1 MGLTLGLTLGLALG
15 LTFARARGLTIGS
28 PLGRARLCRGLVGG
42 VVGHMSET
50 QGGGAPARKSKAL
63 IAVVAVVVLV
73 AALYAGYAVIFK
85 PHGGDLKSLAT
96 GPMAKLVVADKP
108 APQPIQAQGPD
119 GKALTLAGLKGQVVV
134 VNLWATWCAPCK
146 EEMPTLAKLKARYAG
161 KDVKVLPISLDKGD
175 ADIAKA
181 KAFIADKP
189 PLDFYHG
196 DYALAFAITP
206 ATEGLPT
213 TLIFD
218 RAGRERARLEGG
230 ADWSTDQAGRIVD
243 ALLAEKS

>member
-1 MGLTLGLTLGLALG
+1 
-15 LTFARARGLTIGS
+15 
-28 PLGRARLCRGLVGG
+28 
-42 VVGHMSET
+42 MSET
-50 QGGGAPARKSKAL
+50 QGGGSPAKRPNPL
-63 IAVVAVVVLV
+63 IALAAAVVLV

-96 GPMAKLVVADKP
+96 GAMARLTVAAKP

-119 GKALTLAGLKGQVVV
+119 GKPISLSDLKGQVVV

-146 EEMPTLAKLKARYAG
+146 EEMPTLAKLQSRYAG

-175 ADIAKA
+175 DNIAKA
-181 KAFIADKP
+181 KAFIADKA
-189 PLDFYHG
+189 PLGFYHG

-218 RAGRERARLEGG
+218 RSGRERARLEGG
-230 ADWSTDQAGRIVD
+230 ADWSTAQADRVID

>member
-1 MGLTLGLTLGLALG
+1 MGLALG
-15 LTFARARGLTIGS
+15 APLGLTFGPAGGLTVVR
-28 PLGRARLCRGLVGG
+28 PLGSARLCRGLIGG

-50 QGGGAPARKSKAL
+50 QSGGPPARKSKPL
-63 IAVVAVVVLV
+63 LAVVAAVVVV

-96 GPMAKLVVADKP
+96 GPMAKLTIDAKP
-108 APQPIQAQGPD
+108 ASQPIQAQGPD
-119 GKALTLAGLKGQVVV
+119 GQAMTLADLRGQVVV
-134 VNLWATWCAPCK
+134 VNLWATWCAPCVK
-146 EEMPTLAKLKARYAG
+146 EMPTLAQLQSRYAG
-161 KDVKVLPISLDKGD
+161 KPVKVLPISLDKGD

-181 KAFIADKP
+181 KAFIGDKP
-189 PLDFYHG
+189 PLAFYHG
-196 DYALAFAITP
+196 DYALAFAVTP
-206 ATEGLPT
+206 ASEGLPT

-230 ADWSTDQAGRIVD
+230 ADWSTPEAGRIID